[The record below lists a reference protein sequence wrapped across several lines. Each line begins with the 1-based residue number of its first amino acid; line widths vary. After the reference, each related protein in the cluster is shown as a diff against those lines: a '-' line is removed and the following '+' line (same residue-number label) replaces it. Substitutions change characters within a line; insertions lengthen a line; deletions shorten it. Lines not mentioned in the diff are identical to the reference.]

1 MFVVDVELTLV
12 HYQCLAQELPWQQM
26 TMGSIL
32 TTLQMKMETQWTSI
46 LEFTAL
52 FTQVLSSYC
61 YRTAVYH
68 LCLHTVP
75 PQCHSIE
82 YTFMDNIHTLSCV
95 SYNSPPTNV
104 IWERDGKRI
113 YFNDTSYQSSQILMN
128 RTTSAYNNT
137 LTINATI
144 EDVIGEYSCTVSND
158 LGSSY
163 ETTTVKGEQSVIS
176 PLIVTKMNNA

>member
-1 MFVVDVELTLV
+1 MIIHSF
-12 HYQCLAQELPWQQM
+12 C
-26 TMGSIL
+26 
-32 TTLQMKMETQWTSI
+32 
-46 LEFTAL
+46 
-52 FTQVLSSYC
+52 LSSS
-61 YRTAVYH
+61 
-68 LCLHTVP
+68 TVP

-82 YTFMDNIHTLSCV
+82 YTFMDNTHTLSCV

-104 IWERDGKRI
+104 VWERDGERI
-113 YFNDTSYQSSQILMN
+113 YFNDTSYQSSQMLMN

-163 ETTTVKGEQSVIS
+163 ENVTVKGEQSVIS
-176 PLIVTKMNNA
+176 PLEPKLVMHDSVFFQSSGGQWT